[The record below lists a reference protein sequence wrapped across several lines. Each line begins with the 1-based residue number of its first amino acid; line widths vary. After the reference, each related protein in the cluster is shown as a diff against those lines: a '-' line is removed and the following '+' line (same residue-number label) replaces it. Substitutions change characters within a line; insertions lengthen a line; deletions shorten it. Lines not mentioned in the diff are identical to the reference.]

1 MSTQTAR
8 AFHGTLVHT
17 PQPTHLEVLTNTL
30 IIISPTGVIQS
41 LQPSTPE
48 DTIPSILASHNY
60 TLSTCPLT
68 ALSPSEFLLPG
79 FIDTHSHAPQW
90 SQRGTG
96 RGIDLLTWLNKITFP
111 QEARCADTAH
121 ATRLFK
127 NCVAGGLKQGITTA
141 CYYSSL
147 HIEATTILAQTCLE
161 QGQRALIGRC
171 AMDRHAPD
179 WYVDANPDSAIV
191 ATEISIAQIQAL
203 DPSGSLVRPAIT
215 PRFGISCSD
224 ATLQGLGDLAARH
237 RELPIQTHFNESR
250 GEMEF
255 TKELFPQFD
264 TESQLYEV
272 YGLLGPRTILA
283 HAIYPSEF
291 DIGRMQARR
300 CGIAHCPTP
309 NTTMDEFMVAP
320 VREYLRRGMKVG
332 LGTDCGGGFSASMLE
347 VMRWAF
353 MASVARKGRAGG
365 EGINGTREIEEE
377 ISVVEGLW
385 MATAGGARVAGLG
398 DKVGYFAEG
407 MEFDAMVVRM
417 ARWEDINQGEVDG
430 VMSLVEEGD
439 DMETVVERF
448 VMTGD
453 DRNIRRV
460 FVKGREVKTL
470 D

>member
-1 MSTQTAR
+1 MPSQTAR

-17 PQPTHLEVLTNTL
+17 PQPTNLEVLTDTL
-30 IIISPTGVIQS
+30 IIISPAGVIQS
-41 LQPSTPE
+41 LQPSTPA
-48 DTIPSILASHNY
+48 DSIPSILASYNY
-60 TLSTCPLT
+60 TSSTCPLT
-68 ALSPSEFLLPG
+68 TLSPSEFLLPG
-79 FIDTHSHAPQW
+79 FIDTHNHAAQW

-111 QEARCADTAH
+111 NEARCADPTH

-127 NCVAGGLKQGITTA
+127 SCVAEGLKQGITTA

-147 HIEATTILAQTCLE
+147 HIEATTILAKTCLE

-179 WYVDANPDSAIV
+179 WYVDANPASAIA

-203 DPSGSLVRPAIT
+203 DPTGELVRPVIT
-215 PRFGISCSD
+215 PRFAISCSD
-224 ATLQGLGDLAARH
+224 ATLQGLGDLAASY

-250 GEMEF
+250 GEMAF

-264 TESQLYEV
+264 TEAEMYES

-283 HAIYPSEF
+283 HAIYPTEWEV
-291 DIGRMQARR
+291 GRLQARR

-353 MASVARKGRAGG
+353 MVSVARKGEAGGGG
-365 EGINGTREIEEE
+365 EGVVKAEEE
-377 ISVVEGLW
+377 ISLVEGLW

-407 MEFDAMVVRM
+407 MEFDAMVVRT
-417 ARWEDINQGEVDG
+417 ARWGDRDEDEVVDG
-430 VMSLVEEGD
+430 VMSLVEEGEG
-439 DMETVVERF
+439 MEAVVERF

-460 FVKGREVKTL
+460 FVKGREVKAL